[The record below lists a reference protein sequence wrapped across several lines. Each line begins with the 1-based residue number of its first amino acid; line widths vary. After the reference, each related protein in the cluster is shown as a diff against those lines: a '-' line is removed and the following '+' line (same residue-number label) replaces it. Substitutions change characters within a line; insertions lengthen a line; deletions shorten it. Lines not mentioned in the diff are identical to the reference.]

1 MPIWLPDEP
10 ASRPDDKLT
19 FWAAFEALVP
29 DLDGPTLHL
38 VGYIERESAG
48 RVTSP
53 LIGLDRQ
60 TRTCTTRSCSSY
72 RLVGAPGLN
81 GDGEY
86 VWRRW
91 LRLWKA
97 EVLRD
102 ATQDLLDELDLG
114 ALRDTPASTRD

>member
-1 MPIWLPDEP
+1 MSIWLPEEP
-10 ASRPDDKLT
+10 ASRPDDKLIC
-19 FWAAFEALVP
+19 WAAFEALVP

-53 LIGLDRQ
+53 LMGIDRA
-60 TRTCTTRSCSSY
+60 TRTLTTRSCSSY
-72 RLVGAPGLN
+72 RLVGAPGVN
-81 GDGEY
+81 GDAEY